1 MSMAAVREHALWEGG
16 GAGRGVV
23 MVNDS
28 RYLNR
33 YVGNLYLC
41 FFNLHRKIL
50 LLGKLWAGLGLFA

>member
-33 YVGNLYLC
+33 YVGNL
-41 FFNLHRKIL
+41 
-50 LLGKLWAGLGLFA
+50 

>member
-16 GAGRGVV
+16 GAGRGVNLWEGGGAVGV

-33 YVGNLYLC
+33 YVGNL
-41 FFNLHRKIL
+41 
-50 LLGKLWAGLGLFA
+50 